1 VVTARNPAESALGN
15 YHTHSRYDDGHGELE
30 EYVVA
35 AIDKG
40 FRYLGFSGHAPMPVA
55 ADWLMTEPS
64 LSRYLEDYRP
74 LPARYAGRIT
84 LLLGLEVDYLPGVS
98 SPRSARIASLG
109 LDYVLGSVHFVR
121 TPTGGQAWTV
131 DGDAAELDRG
141 LAADFAGQMEGAV
154 VEYYRRVAEMVR
166 VSPPDIVGH
175 FDLVKKNNRGESRFA
190 ESSPWYQAAVR
201 GALDAVAASGC
212 VVEVNTG
219 GIIRGT
225 MDTVYPSPW
234 ILTECRE
241 RGIRV
246 VVNADAHRPEH
257 MDGHFGKAFGLL
269 REAGF
274 RSRVLLTDRGWEE
287 VEL

>member
-1 VVTARNPAESALGN
+1 MTARNPAESALGN

-175 FDLVKKNNRGESRFA
+175 FDLVKKNNRDELLFC
-190 ESSPWYQAAVR
+190 EEEPWYRAAAR
-201 GALDAVAASGC
+201 GALEAVARSGA
-212 VVEVNTG
+212 VLEVNTG
-219 GIIRGT
+219 GVLRGFCT
-225 MDTVYPSPW
+225 AFYPSPW
-234 ILTECRE
+234 ILRE
-241 RGIRV
+241 TRDLGIPV
-246 VVNADAHRPEH
+246 MVNADAHSAPDL
-257 MDGHFGKAFGLL
+257 DGQFQEAVALL
-269 REAGF
+269 RGLGF
-274 RSRVLLTDRGWEE
+274 RSQRQLTAEGWTD